1 VVGVTGGE
9 PERAGRRRARGEL
22 RSALVDASFEL
33 LSEGGLAGF
42 SVAELARRLGV
53 SSAAPYRHFRDRE
66 TLLAAVATRAAIE
79 LTAAM
84 RAAANAAGR
93 DPVDRLAATAGAYVR
108 FVAARGAGFDV
119 IFAADLRRLHD
130 TALAEAGRDLM
141 ALLLDLA
148 RQAGYVDPEPALR
161 LLEQIIAL
169 AHGYAALD
177 TDGFVT
183 GARLPDVDVA
193 TRATNGAAALLRA
206 GASPRPRRNPLAGPG
221 EELR

>member
-1 VVGVTGGE
+1 MGVTE

-22 RSALVDASFEL
+22 RSALIDTSFEL
-33 LSEGGLAGF
+33 LSESGLAGF

-53 SSAAPYRHFRDRE
+53 STAAPYRHFRDRE

-79 LTAAM
+79 LTSAM
-84 RAAANAAGR
+84 RAAAAGAGR

-119 IFAADLRRLHD
+119 IFTRDLRQLRD
-130 TALAEAGRDLM
+130 KGLAEAGRDLM

-148 RQAGYVDPEPALR
+148 RQAGHTDPADALR

-169 AHGYAALD
+169 SHGYAALD

-183 GARLPDVDVA
+183 TARPSGDDVA
-193 TRATNGAAALLRA
+193 TRAANGAAALVRA
-206 GASPRPRRNPLAGPG
+206 STSGL
-221 EELR
+221 

>member
-1 VVGVTGGE
+1 
-9 PERAGRRRARGEL
+9 
-22 RSALVDASFEL
+22 
-33 LSEGGLAGF
+33 
-42 SVAELARRLGV
+42 
-53 SSAAPYRHFRDRE
+53 
-66 TLLAAVATRAAIE
+66 
-79 LTAAM
+79 
-84 RAAANAAGR
+84 
-93 DPVDRLAATAGAYVR
+93 
-108 FVAARGAGFDV
+108 
-119 IFAADLRRLHD
+119 
-130 TALAEAGRDLM
+130 M

-148 RQAGYVDPEPALR
+148 RQAGYVDPEPALQ

-193 TRATNGAAALLRA
+193 TRATDGAAALLRA

>member
-1 VVGVTGGE
+1 VGVTEGE

-22 RSALVDASFEL
+22 RSALIDTSFEL
-33 LSEGGLAGF
+33 LSERGLAGF

-53 SSAAPYRHFRDRE
+53 STAAPYRHFPDRE

-84 RAAANAAGR
+84 RAAATAAGR
-93 DPVDRLAATAGAYVR
+93 DPVDQLAATAGAYVR

-119 IFAADLRRLHD
+119 IFARDLRRLSD
-130 TALAEAGRDLM
+130 KRLAAAGRDLM
-141 ALLLDLA
+141 AFLLDLA
-148 RQAGYVDPEPALR
+148 QQAGHVDPVDALR
-161 LLEQIIAL
+161 LLDQIIAI

-183 GARLPDVDVA
+183 TARLPDDDIA

-206 GASPRPRRNPLAGPG
+206 SASGR
-221 EELR
+221 

>member
-1 VVGVTGGE
+1 MGVDEGE
-9 PERAGRRRARGEL
+9 PERARPRRARGEL
-22 RSALVDASFEL
+22 RSALVDTSFEL
-33 LSEGGLAGF
+33 LSERGLAGF

-53 SSAAPYRHFRDRE
+53 STAAPYRHFRDRE
-66 TLLAAVATRAAIE
+66 TLLATVATRAAGE
-79 LTAAM
+79 LTKGM

-93 DPVDRLAATAGAYVR
+93 DPVDRLAATAGAYVH

-119 IFAADLRRLHD
+119 IFAGELRRLHD
-130 TALAEAGRDLM
+130 TVLAQAGRDLM

-161 LLEQIIAL
+161 LLEQIIAM

-177 TDGFVT
+177 TDSFLT
-183 GARLPDVDVA
+183 SARLSDDDVA

-206 GASPRPRRNPLAGPG
+206 GASPAVR
-221 EELR
+221 

>member
-1 VVGVTGGE
+1 VGVGEGE
-9 PERAGRRRARGEL
+9 PERARRRRARGEL
-22 RSALVDASFEL
+22 RSALVDTSFEL
-33 LSEGGLAGF
+33 LSERGLAGF

-53 SSAAPYRHFRDRE
+53 STAAPYRHFRDRE
-66 TLLAAVATRAAIE
+66 TLLAAVATRAATE
-79 LTAAM
+79 LTEAM

-119 IFAADLRRLHD
+119 IFAGELRRLHD
-130 TALAEAGRDLM
+130 TVLAQAGRDLM

-161 LLEQIIAL
+161 LLEQIIAI
-169 AHGYAALD
+169 AHGYTALD
-177 TDGFVT
+177 TDGFLT
-183 GARLPDVDVA
+183 GARLPDDDVA

-206 GASPRPRRNPLAGPG
+206 GASPAVR
-221 EELR
+221 